1 MFDDHPPIA
10 ECNAEF
16 LKGSFQNIDKNYFKK
31 LPSCEPWNNKKGRLN
46 IDYLTYASF
55 KNRSDLIDAPHES
68 FVGIA
73 Q

>member
-1 MFDDHPPIA
+1 MGLDAGCRLWSAGHFSDGFRQVYLLLDDHPLS
-10 ECNAEF
+10 E
-16 LKGSFQNIDKNYFKK
+16 S
-31 LPSCEPWNNKKGRLN
+31 WNNKKSRLN
-46 IDYLTYASF
+46 IDYLTYALF

>member
-1 MFDDHPPIA
+1 LDAGRRLWSAGLFSDGFRQVYLLLDDHPLSEP
-10 ECNAEF
+10 CNN
-16 LKGSFQNIDKNYFKK
+16 Q
-31 LPSCEPWNNKKGRLN
+31 KGRLN

-55 KNRSDLIDAPHES
+55 NNRSDLIDVPHES

>member
-1 MFDDHPPIA
+1 VYLLLDDHPLS
-10 ECNAEF
+10 E
-16 LKGSFQNIDKNYFKK
+16 S
-31 LPSCEPWNNKKGRLN
+31 WNNKKSRLN